1 MKILMV
7 NDHRPE
13 EVLGGTE
20 RYILDV
26 TAALEER
33 GHQVHL
39 FAMSDTGSETTR
51 SRCIFQVR
59 APNLAALYLKR
70 TFFYPALY
78 RALRAYVRETQ
89 PDVVH
94 LHNNYRCAITVN
106 LALRGQRVVQTVHDY
121 TALYPTAFCAKA
133 RSCAGR
139 SPLVALRHG
148 CLNWKVFLA
157 AGWLLYNRRFLD
169 RSIVDRFIA
178 PSRDLAGHLEGRG
191 YANVHHLPNFTSV
204 PVAPDEP
211 LPEKPV
217 VLYVGSLI
225 AHKGVDVLLRAFARV
240 AGDVEDAALWLVG
253 SGPDE
258 SRLRALATELGVP
271 EVRFLG
277 HQRHDALGR
286 FYRAARV
293 VVIPS
298 LWLENAPLVAHEA
311 MAHARPIVA
320 SAVGGLPELL
330 GDGYS
335 GCLCAR
341 GDAVD
346 FAATLGRL
354 LTNPGLAAEQG
365 ARGREHL
372 RALGGV
378 DHHVDRL
385 IRMYAVA
392 EDPAGAAAM
401 GIQPEPQPR
410 AARKPSG
417 IGQTRRDRTQ
427 PGGRS

>member
-1 MKILMV
+1 MV

-33 GHQVHL
+33 DHEVHL
-39 FAMSDTGSETTR
+39 FAMSDTRSERTPVR
-51 SRCIFQVR
+51 RVFHVR
-59 APNLAALYLKR
+59 ARNLMVLYLKR

-78 RALRAYVRETQ
+78 RALRACLREVR

-121 TALYPTAFCAKA
+121 TALYPTAFCAQE

-169 RSIVDRFIA
+169 RCIVDRFIA
-178 PSRDLAGHLEGRG
+178 PSRDLAGHLESRG
-191 YANVHHLPNFTSV
+191 YRDVHHLPNFTTV
-204 PVAPDEP
+204 PVAPAAP

-217 VLYVGSLI
+217 ILYVGSLI
-225 AHKGVDVLLRAFARV
+225 AHKGVDVLLRAFARI
-240 AGDVEDAALWLVG
+240 GREVEDAALWLVG

-258 SRLRALATELGVP
+258 DRLRGLAGELGLSG
-271 EVRFLG
+271 VRFLG
-277 HQRHDALGR
+277 RQDHEALGR
-286 FYRAARV
+286 FYDAARV

-298 LWLENAPLVAHEA
+298 LWLENAPLVAYEA
-311 MAHARPIVA
+311 MAHRRPIVA
-320 SAVGGLPELL
+320 SGVGGLAELVR
-330 GDGYS
+330 DGENGYLS
-335 GCLCAR
+335 AR
-341 GDAVD
+341 GDAC
-346 FAATLGRL
+346 ALGDRL
-354 LTNPGLAAEQG
+354 LSILRDADLARDMGSRAVGQLG
-365 ARGREHL
+365 
-372 RALGGV
+372 ALGDG
-378 DHHVDRL
+378 DRHVEALLETYRL
-385 IRMYAVA
+385 
-392 EDPAGAAAM
+392 
-401 GIQPEPQPR
+401 
-410 AARKPSG
+410 S
-417 IGQTRRDRTQ
+417 T
-427 PGGRS
+427 SH

>member
-20 RYILDV
+20 RYIIDV

-33 GHQVHL
+33 GHEVHL
-39 FAMSDTGSETTR
+39 FAMSDTGPETTPAR
-51 SRCIFQVR
+51 RIFHVR
-59 APNLAALYLKR
+59 ARNLAALYLKR

-78 RALRAYVRETQ
+78 RALRSWVREVR
-89 PDVVH
+89 PDIIH
-94 LHNNYRCAITVN
+94 LHNNYRCSVTVN

-121 TALYPTAFCAKA
+121 TALYPTAFCAKE

-169 RSIVDRFIA
+169 RWIVRRFIA
-178 PSRDLAGHLEGRG
+178 PSRDLAGHLERRG
-191 YANVHHLPNFTSV
+191 YSDVHHLPNFTSV
-204 PVAPDEP
+204 SVAPEEP
-211 LPEKPV
+211 LPERPV

-225 AHKGVDVLLRAFARV
+225 AHKGVDVLVRAFARV
-240 AGDVEDAALWLVG
+240 AREVDDAALWLVG

-258 SRLRALATELGVP
+258 SRLRTLVKELDVP
-271 EVRFLG
+271 GVRFLG
-277 HQRHDALGR
+277 HQQHDALGR
-286 FYRAARV
+286 FYRGARV
-293 VVIPS
+293 VVMPS

-311 MAHARPIVA
+311 MAYGRPIVA

-330 GDGYS
+330 GDGHS

-354 LTNPGLAAEQG
+354 LTNPELAAGQG
-365 ARGREHL
+365 ARGHEHL

-378 DHHVDRL
+378 EHHVERL
-385 IRMYAVA
+385 VRMYA
-392 EDPAGAAAM
+392 ETDSPASA
-401 GIQPEPQPR
+401 
-410 AARKPSG
+410 
-417 IGQTRRDRTQ
+417 T
-427 PGGRS
+427 PGNGCRG

>member
-1 MKILMV
+1 MKVLMV

-20 RYILDV
+20 RYIIDV
-26 TAALEER
+26 TAALQER
-33 GHQVHL
+33 GHDVHL
-39 FAMSDTGSETTR
+39 FAMSDTGSERTPVR
-51 SRCIFQVR
+51 RVFHVR
-59 APNLAALYLKR
+59 APNLLALYLKR

-78 RALRAYVRETQ
+78 RALRSWVRKVR
-89 PDVVH
+89 PDVIH
-94 LHNNYRCAITVN
+94 LHNNYRCAVTVN
-106 LALRGQRVVQTVHDY
+106 LALRGHRVVQTVHDY
-121 TALYPTAFCAKA
+121 TALYPTAFCAKE

-169 RSIVDRFIA
+169 RRIVGRFIA
-178 PSRDLAGHLEGRG
+178 PSRDLARHLERRG
-191 YANVHHLPNFTSV
+191 YSDVHHLPNFTSV
-204 PVAPDEP
+204 PAAPEEP
-211 LPEKPV
+211 LPDRPV

-240 AGDVEDAALWLVG
+240 VRDVEGAALWLVG

-258 SRLRALATELGVP
+258 PRLRALVAELDVP
-271 EVRFLG
+271 DVRFLG

-330 GDGYS
+330 GDGRS

-354 LTNPGLAAEQG
+354 LANPGLAAEQG

-372 RALGGV
+372 HALGGV

-385 IRMYAVA
+385 VRMYA
-392 EDPAGAAAM
+392 ETDDPAGVGVQAELR
-401 GIQPEPQPR
+401 PVREPSR
-410 AARKPSG
+410 TGRT
-417 IGQTRRDRTQ
+417 TRDTTQ